1 MAYEIKDNTFSLF
14 ENDKKGNDKAPDYK
28 GKGKVSGVEVKVA
41 VWKRTSQSGVEYWSG
56 SIEEVF
62 VPQIDA
68 GGNPAT
74 VFTGSTPKEES
85 KESLDD
91 QSIPF

>member
-41 VWKRTSQSGVEYWSG
+41 VWKRTSQSGVEYLSG
-56 SIEEVF
+56 SIEEV
-62 VPQIDA
+62 VKPDMPQAEPEKTEPQPEAI
-68 GGNPAT
+68 G
-74 VFTGSTPKEES
+74 
-85 KESLDD
+85 DD
-91 QSIPF
+91 LPF

>member
-28 GKGKVSGVEVKVA
+28 GKGKVSGVEVKIA

-56 SIEEVF
+56 SIEEVAQPDM
-62 VPQIDA
+62 PQAEPEKAEPQPEAVAD
-68 GGNPAT
+68 
-74 VFTGSTPKEES
+74 E
-85 KESLDD
+85 
-91 QSIPF
+91 IPF

>member
-56 SIEEVF
+56 SIEEV
-62 VPQIDA
+62 VQPDMPQA
-68 GGNPAT
+68 EPEKAEPQPEG
-74 VFTGSTPKEES
+74 
-85 KESLDD
+85 LDD
-91 QSIPF
+91 TIPF